1 MGRFGAMAQI
11 GETPK
16 TDDDEKP
23 KYSGLRKGQ
32 SLNLITFEEALELF
46 KLPRTLG
53 ELDEKP
59 VKAAVGRFGPYIQ
72 NGSLFAS
79 IPKDEDP
86 LTINFERA
94 LELIADKKQADIDKF
109 INSFDHEDGEIQL
122 LNGRWGPFIKQ
133 NKVNYKIPK
142 EVEAKDLTLEE
153 VLKLMK
159 AAPKKKGVAK
169 KKAPAKKAT
178 AKKKPVSK
186 KTSTK
191 AKTKK

>member
-1 MGRFGAMAQI
+1 M
-11 GETPK
+11 
-16 TDDDEKP
+16 
-23 KYSGLRKGQ
+23 
-32 SLNLITFEEALELF
+32 
-46 KLPRTLG
+46 
-53 ELDEKP
+53 
-59 VKAAVGRFGPYIQ
+59 
-72 NGSLFAS
+72 
-79 IPKDEDP
+79 
-86 LTINFERA
+86 
-94 LELIADKKQADIDKF
+94 
-109 INSFDHEDGEIQL
+109 
-122 LNGRWGPFIKQ
+122 
-133 NKVNYKIPK
+133 NYKIPK